1 MPRNRQTR
9 HQSGLTLLEV
19 LIALLVLSIGLV
31 GMASLHLTSLQ
42 ASHSSYYRSI
52 ASTISLNIEERLWQ
66 IANDTLT
73 DPGDCITDD
82 LLTGDGGLAETITSD
97 WRPGATH
104 SSGWAWSN
112 YPLAGIPNVTI
123 QFGTITTGSAPPRQQ
138 GPPDNPNGE
147 WTDRWREIPLRIT
160 WTEDRF
166 ANDASN
172 AESFDYTVRIPCVP
186 EWDEDA

>member
-66 IANDTLT
+66 MANDTLT
-73 DPGDCITDD
+73 DPGQCITDD
-82 LLTGDGGLAETITSD
+82 LLTGGGGLAETITSD

-104 SSGWAWSN
+104 SSGWAWAD

-123 QFGTITTGSAPPRQQ
+123 RFGTVTTGSITRPNFTA
-138 GPPDNPNGE
+138 GGGTNGE
-147 WTDRWREIPLRIT
+147 WTDQWREVPLRIT